1 MAIFMGIGW
10 AAGESLAAE
19 VKYPTRPIQIVI
31 GYAPGSS
38 DMSIRPFTEKL
49 PDYLGQPTV
58 FVYKPGAAGS
68 IAGSYVAKS
77 KPDGYTLFGTS
88 QAPIITSPLTQE
100 GVDYT
105 FEDFAPLCRL
115 VRSPIVLAAKADSP
129 LKTLKDLIE
138 EAKKFPGK
146 ITFSSSGVFSTI
158 QIPTEIFSR
167 VAGIQLTHVP
177 CAGTGPAITALLGG
191 HVTLTSS
198 SMPALVPHLKSKALR
213 LIAVYEKERLKEFP
227 DIPTFTELGY
237 PLVFSSWHGMVVPK
251 KMPEEIFNKLLAAF
265 KRVLD
270 ENRKSIEERL
280 ANMSLMLD
288 FAGPAEFA
296 ASLKGENEA
305 VKKIV
310 KELMATA
317 K

>member
-1 MAIFMGIGW
+1 M
-10 AAGESLAAE
+10 
-19 VKYPTRPIQIVI
+19 
-31 GYAPGSS
+31 
-38 DMSIRPFTEKL
+38 
-49 PDYLGQPTV
+49 
-58 FVYKPGAAGS
+58 
-68 IAGSYVAKS
+68 
-77 KPDGYTLFGTS
+77 
-88 QAPIITSPLTQE
+88 
-100 GVDYT
+100 
-105 FEDFAPLCRL
+105 
-115 VRSPIVLAAKADSP
+115 
-129 LKTLKDLIE
+129 
-138 EAKKFPGK
+138 
-146 ITFSSSGVFSTI
+146 
-158 QIPTEIFSR
+158 
-167 VAGIQLTHVP
+167 
-177 CAGTGPAITALLGG
+177 
-191 HVTLTSS
+191 TLTSS

-227 DIPTFTELGY
+227 DITTFTELGY